1 MRRVG
6 SVMCAG
12 DAMSSGAVAL
22 IADFAAMDFGGPFR
36 AIADWIAA
44 QWAIIASGIT
54 SARQTIDPIVWLVGS
69 IAALVPG
76 SFAIYQWLYYRR
88 SRLPQRFKEMLE
100 VEEVRLKKA
109 RQALLERIQRPE
121 SVKPFTAPIFVV
133 PSMAKAMRKLKW
145 VGSMNG
151 NALPVADVNLQSALD
166 EIQQRMQWCD
176 DQRSS
181 HKRQQA
187 TAYLLKGAIAAA
199 RADKERTAGQDAVA
213 RDREALGCF
222 QKALETD
229 SHDIEALE
237 YVAHQHRILGEID
250 NAISS
255 YQTLADQTDGPEPGK
270 ALVRMRAL
278 RYLGEMF
285 ERKFDAARVQLN
297 LNTAKNHLTA
307 ALNIMPEVARDTLL
321 EAFTHRWLG
330 SVEDKKGT
338 ARLWQ
343 QEFDAADRIFAGLIS
358 RHKDMAE
365 AQAGL
370 EEVKQLRAAAINRR
384 KDGAAPTPIP
394 TESSA
399 LSPAT

>member
-1 MRRVG
+1 M
-6 SVMCAG
+6 
-12 DAMSSGAVAL
+12 
-22 IADFAAMDFGGPFR
+22 
-36 AIADWIAA
+36 
-44 QWAIIASGIT
+44 T
-54 SARQTIDPIVWLVGS
+54 SDYS
-69 IAALVPG
+69 D
-76 SFAIYQWLYYRR
+76 
-88 SRLPQRFKEMLE
+88 RL
-100 VEEVRLKKA
+100 
-109 RQALLERIQRPE
+109 
-121 SVKPFTAPIFVV
+121 
-133 PSMAKAMRKLKW
+133 
-145 VGSMNG
+145 
-151 NALPVADVNLQSALD
+151 
-166 EIQQRMQWCD
+166 
-176 DQRSS
+176 
-181 HKRQQA
+181 
-187 TAYLLKGAIAAA
+187 
-199 RADKERTAGQDAVA
+199 
-213 RDREALGCF
+213 
-222 QKALETD
+222 
-229 SHDIEALE
+229 LE

-343 QEFDAADRIFAGLIS
+343 QEFDAANRIFAGLIS

-384 KDGAAPTPIP
+384 KDGAAPTPVP